1 MNMKVE
7 EEFDFE
13 TELSKQYDY
22 LYRLCWKF
30 DLSDEDRQDLVADTM
45 LQALEKKDKFRPDE
59 NGNINFQGW
68 LYTIMY
74 NMFVN
79 NFRRSCRTPLE
90 SYDKNDLIVLV
101 ESSRFSEDADSD
113 ILLEEVNEIVNDSYI
128 SVIDR
133 RIILAFANGYAYQ
146 QISEIMELSIGT
158 IKSKIHFARKRLNS
172 KLEKYEQDCKRNCS

>member
-1 MNMKVE
+1 
-7 EEFDFE
+7 
-13 TELSKQYDY
+13 
-22 LYRLCWKF
+22 
-30 DLSDEDRQDLVADTM
+30 
-45 LQALEKKDKFRPDE
+45 
-59 NGNINFQGW
+59 
-68 LYTIMY
+68 MY

-113 ILLEEVNEIVNDSYI
+113 ILLEELNEIVNDSYI

-146 QISEIMELSIGT
+146 QISEIMELPIGT